1 MVALARKSLLYEWRR
16 YLPAAI
22 AVGLAGVLLFAQAAL
37 VLGIFATAGVFVRA
51 STADL
56 WVGYPDTPSVDLG
69 RPLSALAEMRLRM
82 QPEVAQVDALR
93 WLDASWLAP
102 GSRKRVAVV
111 VAGINLAPDGL
122 LFAHVLTADTRAQ
135 LLEPGAIAVDPAD
148 LSKLDIA
155 PGQQGYIEG
164 HRVKVVALVPGLRG
178 LGAVTVIAS
187 ADTAHWLGATA
198 TSNSNATYYLARL
211 GGDVDPARVR
221 QQLQVT
227 AGRGRFEVWTA
238 TEFARRTTLFWLFDT
253 GAGLGFIAASLL
265 VFAVGAVIASQALSA
280 AIAGSLREFAMLRA
294 LGVARK
300 ELAAIILAQAS
311 WLGGTGLL
319 LATLVSV
326 VVVLLARAADVPIA
340 PSAALAVLCAAG
352 VMLVAWL
359 AGIASLMRL
368 AQSEPAMLLRA

>member
-56 WVGYPDTPSVDLG
+56 WVGYPQTPSVDLG
-69 RPLSALAEMRLRM
+69 RPVSALAEMRLRM
-82 QPEVAQVDALR
+82 QPGVAQVDALH

-122 LFAHVLTADTRAQ
+122 LFAHVLTAKARAQ

-148 LSKLDIA
+148 LSKLDITV
-155 PGQQGYIEG
+155 GQYGYIEG
-164 HRVKVVALVPGLRG
+164 HRVKVVGLVPGLRG

-187 ADTAHWLGATA
+187 QDTARWLAASATLG
-198 TSNSNATYYLARL
+198 SNATYYLARL
-211 GGDVDPARVR
+211 GVGADPVQAR
-221 QQLQVT
+221 QQLQAT
-227 AGRGRFEVWTA
+227 ASQGRFEVWTA
-238 TEFARRTTLFWLFDT
+238 PEFARRTTLFWLFDT

-300 ELAAIILAQAS
+300 ELAAIILTQAS

-319 LATLVSV
+319 LATLVCAV
-326 VVVLLARAADVPIA
+326 VVMLARAADVPIA
-340 PSAALAVLCAAG
+340 PSAAIAALCATG
-352 VMLVAWL
+352 VMLVAWF
-359 AGIASLMRL
+359 AGLASLMRL
-368 AQSEPAMLLRA
+368 AQCEPATLLRA